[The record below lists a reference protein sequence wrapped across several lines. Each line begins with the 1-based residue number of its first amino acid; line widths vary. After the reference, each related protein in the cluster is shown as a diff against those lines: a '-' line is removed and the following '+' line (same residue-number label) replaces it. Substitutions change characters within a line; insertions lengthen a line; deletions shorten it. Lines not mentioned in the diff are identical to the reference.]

1 MNPEDNS
8 LVGTSIDDEQNI
20 QLGFN
25 DDSLEDIDNGPFP
38 KENQIEAIDLL
49 QLSEELIKAE
59 QTNRIIQ
66 SRLNKLLIWAMPR
79 EKSSTV
85 NKYLECN

>member
-49 QLSEELIKAE
+49 
-59 QTNRIIQ
+59 
-66 SRLNKLLIWAMPR
+66 
-79 EKSSTV
+79 
-85 NKYLECN
+85 